1 MTVSAL
7 AVTKMGSLLVI
18 EVATTPPPLST
29 DVGGDLGLTSL
40 AALSTW
46 GCHRETRGTPL
57 QGARSGPSATRSG
70 PERKGSNNREKAA
83 TRSQSYTAG
92 FGELDW
98 TAPQIVSATDPRSP
112 SGVCRTPRGIRAG
125 PHRDLAQSVH
135 DAGWV
140 TLVGVGGRAEGC
152 DRQAVRVICW
162 FPSSQLS
169 STHIAG
175 WVRSE
180 TATGLEWTSVGCG
193 VTLDQRTTATPTQPP
208 VPHIAQP
215 ENPTP
220 GSRLMRGQSRMIH
233 TPPLK

>member
-29 DVGGDLGLTSL
+29 DVGVDLGLTSL

-140 TLVGVGGRAEGC
+140 TLVGVGGRAE
-152 DRQAVRVICW
+152 RVR
-162 FPSSQLS
+162 P
-169 STHIAG
+169 AG
-175 WVRSE
+175 GEGRLLV
-180 TATGLEWTSVGCG
+180 SV
-193 VTLDQRTTATPTQPP
+193 VSALLTLRAGSGQKPLRVWNGPALG
-208 VPHIAQP
+208 A
-215 ENPTP
+215 
-220 GSRLMRGQSRMIH
+220 GSRSTNARPRHQRSRRSVNFRIIWH
-233 TPPLK
+233 VLFTLNSTKSEQLYGL